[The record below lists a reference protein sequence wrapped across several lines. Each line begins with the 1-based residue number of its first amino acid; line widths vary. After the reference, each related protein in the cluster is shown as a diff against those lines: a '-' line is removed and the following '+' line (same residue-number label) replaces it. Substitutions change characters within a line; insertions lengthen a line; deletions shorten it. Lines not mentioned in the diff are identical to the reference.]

1 MAHPSPQTIYDSL
14 GLLEQ
19 IDSAYSAAYR
29 ELAQEVLAD
38 SGVSFGWRQA
48 IADRL
53 NQANRQLAQQTV
65 DVNDSY

>member
-1 MAHPSPQTIYDSL
+1 MAYLSPQTIYDSL

-19 IDSAYSAAYR
+19 IDSSSSAVYR
-29 ELAQEVLAD
+29 EMAQSILAD
-38 SGVSFGWRQA
+38 AGVSFGWRQA

-53 NQANRQLAQQTV
+53 NQANQQLAQQTV